1 MFDKLRFKL
10 FGKIAG
16 KSDIK
21 DAYQEL
27 FKLIGT
33 EANALGQPMN
43 ALILQILWGWVK
55 NQNEAS

>member
-1 MFDKLRFKL
+1 MKIDNRVRFTLRL
-10 FGKIAG
+10 P
-16 KSDIK
+16 S
-21 DAYQEL
+21 EL
-27 FKLIGT
+27 FKLVGT